1 MKHTVVTFI
10 FIVVIVIVDINV
22 VVVFSV
28 AYIVKSRITTRVRRN
43 ANDSIKARQIQRYK
57 N

>member
-43 ANDSIKARQIQRYK
+43 ANDSIKARQIKRYK